1 MQADTFSDHGKVKSW
16 TAKNDILC
24 KNFEFDLFVLV
35 SRTSPLVKFFDMFT
49 IINYHS
55 SQTI

>member
-1 MQADTFSDHGKVKSW
+1 METFSDHGKVKSW